1 VTRVD
6 PTIRSVLARLTFALA
21 ALAVLGTAAAPPSSG
36 SVAGSAREPEPVLTI
51 ASVSPW
57 VAADGEFQVRFDPST
72 TVPADAQLTIT
83 IHQPL
88 DDDEELRSALQDVID
103 GGSSGRVLQ
112 TPVTVAL
119 SALGDPATGASL
131 SIPIR
136 SGRGERDRVLL
147 PNPGVHP
154 VDLVLT
160 SPDGPELWSQ
170 TVFLN
175 RLPDGVAVDGQ
186 GTEDGQGT
194 DDAEAPEPVRVTM
207 VLPVESPPAV
217 GTDGRATFGIEDR
230 SRLVSVSS
238 LLDAVPDA
246 PLTMSVRPNTLDG
259 LARSSEPWAAD
270 LLEQLGDDAGDT
282 VVVQRPYAAVD
293 SGGLVASGAPGELE
307 RQIVVGAGTVAGRLG
322 RSATATSWTGDDTV
336 TDEALGLLA
345 GTGVRALLVPVEQLQ
360 LPDGVSESTAMT
372 APVGLSDGDGV
383 QALAYDSAISQRLA
397 DGSTDPAVRAH
408 QSVSLM
414 MAAWFDAEGSSSTAE
429 LATAILLAPGTEAAV
444 LASLSAT
451 LRSGGPLVADPAAG
465 PLPEGAPPP
474 DQPVARLVP
483 RTTPDLR
490 AAVDATNE
498 TRRQISAYRSMTAN
512 ADPDTVLW
520 DELTNESMAST
531 LDAGER
537 AALHTA
543 VRGAIAERVAR
554 IEPPPS
560 RRVLLTSDDTDIP
573 LRFRNDLP
581 YEVRLLMRARSPRLQ
596 IDQPATEIVLQP
608 GPNVIDLPVTVQA
621 PGESLLRIELSS
633 PDGGIT
639 VAGPDVP
646 VRSTAISGVGAA
658 LSIVSILF
666 LLGWWLRTRR
676 RHRRERARDAGAHP
690 SVDAPVEPAAADR
703 LGEGG

>member
-1 VTRVD
+1 V
-6 PTIRSVLARLTFALA
+6 AWALA
-21 ALAVLGTAAAPPSSG
+21 ALAVLGSATASPVSSAA
-36 SVAGSAREPEPVLTI
+36 AGSARDPDPVLTI

-57 VAADGEFQVRFDPST
+57 VEADGEFQVRFDPST
-72 TVPADAQLTIT
+72 TVPPDAQLTIT

-88 DDDEELRSALQDVID
+88 DDDEELRSAVQDVID

-119 SALGDPATGASL
+119 STLGDPATGASL

-175 RLPDGVAVDGQ
+175 RLPEGVTLDGQ
-186 GTEDGQGT
+186 
-194 DDAEAPEPVRVTM
+194 DAEDEDAPDPVRVTM

-217 GTDGRATFGIEDR
+217 GIDGEATFALEDR
-230 SRLVSVSS
+230 SRLVSVAS
-238 LLDAVPDA
+238 LLGAVPDA
-246 PLTMSVRPNTLDG
+246 PLTLSVRPNTLDG
-259 LARSSEPWAAD
+259 LARSTEPWAAD
-270 LLEQLGDDAGDT
+270 LLEELSADTGDD
-282 VVVQRPYAAVD
+282 VVVQRPYASVD
-293 SGGLVASGAPGELE
+293 TGALVASGVPGELE
-307 RQIVVGAGTVAGRLG
+307 RQIVIGAGTVAGRLG
-322 RSATATSWTGDDTV
+322 RSASSTTWTGDDTV
-336 TDEALGLLA
+336 TDEVLGLLA
-345 GTGVRALLVPVEQLQ
+345 GTGVRSLLVPVEQLQ
-360 LPDGVSESTAMT
+360 LPDGVSESQAMT
-372 APVGLSDGDGV
+372 APVALPGGDGM
-383 QALAYDSAISQRLA
+383 QALAYDSVISQRLA

-414 MAAWFDAEGSSSTAE
+414 MAAWFDAAASSSPE
-429 LATAILLAPGTEAAV
+429 QLATAILLAPSTEASV

-451 LRSGGPLVADPAAG
+451 LLSGGPLVADPAAG
-465 PLPEGAPPP
+465 PLPDAAAPA
-474 DQPVARLVP
+474 DQPAARLVP

-490 AAVDATNE
+490 VAVAATNE
-498 TRRQISAYRSMTAN
+498 TRRQISAYRSMTGN

-537 AALHTA
+537 ASLHAA
-543 VRGAIAERVAR
+543 VRSAIAERVGR

-633 PDGGIT
+633 PDGGISLP
-639 VAGPDVP
+639 GPDVP

-666 LLGWWLRTRR
+666 LVGWWFRTRR
-676 RHRRERARDAGAHP
+676 RHRRERARDTGSHP
-690 SVDAPVEPAAADR
+690 AVDAPGEPVAADR
-703 LGEGG
+703 LVEGG